1 MASFRRIGPIST
13 LLLAVAS
20 ALDVDRTL
28 TPPMGW
34 NSYNHYSCYAGEN
47 IIKANAKAM
56 VDLGLAAV
64 GYNYVVPDCG
74 WRFAS
79 NSISTG

>member
-1 MASFRRIGPIST
+1 MASFRRAGLAST

-20 ALDVDRTL
+20 AVDERTL

-34 NSYNHYSCYAGEN
+34 NSYNHYSCYANET
-47 IIKANAKAM
+47 IIKANAKAL

-74 WRFAS
+74 WR
-79 NSISTG
+79 